1 MKWFELM
8 EWFKRVG
15 SKNAGIAGL
24 RGDWWAGATTWDA
37 GLNVGGAGSHRWRS
51 MVSGIL
57 MWGPNMQA
65 LLDSGSFGGF
75 ERKAGS
81 GI

>member
-1 MKWFELM
+1 LEILMKWFELV

-37 GLNVGGAGSHRWRS
+37 GLDVGGAGSHRWRS
-51 MVSGIL
+51 MVSGNINVGSKYAGIAGL
-57 MWGPNMQA
+57 REFWG
-65 LLDSGSFGGF
+65 F
-75 ERKAGS
+75 
-81 GI
+81 